1 MKIII
6 LGSGGAERI
15 PKACCNCKVC
25 NEARIKGFPYKRLG
39 QSLYISDI
47 SILFDTPEDINES
60 LNSNKIEMVKGIFYS
75 HWHPDHVM
83 GTRIVE
89 LLGKKT
95 QPIMLNIPETSLEI
109 NINGNS
115 ILGYYSSLGICNITD
130 QTISTIGNISI
141 ERIPLTNGYASAFFI
156 TEGNTKVLYCPCHTK
171 HLLIEERFISCD
183 LFICCM
189 GEIAAEEDCT
199 DFEIDTMTK
208 ISELKPKQSIM
219 THIEESLGLSF
230 DEFAEKEK
238 SLKNLSFGYDG
249 MEIIV

>member
-1 MKIII
+1 MKIVI
-6 LGSGGAERI
+6 LGSGGADRI
-15 PKACCNCKVC
+15 PKACCNCNVC
-25 NEARIKGFPYKRLG
+25 NEARLKGYPYKRLG

-47 SILFDTPEDINES
+47 AILFDTPEDINES
-60 LNSNKIEMVKGIFYS
+60 LNSSQIEIVKGIYYS

-89 LLGKKT
+89 IIGQKSQPLL
-95 QPIMLNIPETSLEI
+95 LNMPKTSLEI

-115 ILGYYSSLGICNITD
+115 LFEYYKSLGICNITD
-130 QTISTIGNISI
+130 QVISTIGNISI

-156 TEGNTKVLYCPCHTK
+156 TDVNKKVLYCPCHTK
-171 HLLIEERFISCD
+171 HLIIEERFIGCD

-189 GEIAAEEDCT
+189 GEIDAEEDCT
-199 DFEIDTMTK
+199 DFEKDTMIK

-219 THIEESLGLSF
+219 THIEESLGLSYDDF
-230 DEFAEKEK
+230 IENEKTLEN
-238 SLKNLSFGYDG
+238 LKFGYDG